1 MGNEL
6 LNEENIKEK
15 EPEDYTNDF
24 LKYGLITKKGEEKS
38 NDDNYILMPNLLN
51 PEDGKK
57 NNISLFGVFDG
68 HNSDFVPNYLN
79 KNIHKFYEKEIL
91 NINKNNFKTKI
102 EEIFKNIDKELKGDK
117 KKEKIKIDGPN
128 NDGDEEKD
136 EEKKKKEEEKVVN
149 KINENQEEE
158 KKEEI
163 DYINV
168 GVDKK
173 EFDYI
178 KNEIKN
184 SKDIPDEFKEIDDN
198 ELENLL
204 LFKNLF
210 QYNNNYL
217 YNNNNVNYIGSSASV
232 VLITDDNVITADLGI
247 TKCILFNKEGNI
259 LNSKENK
266 ESKYNGDYKVEHT
279 FSNSDEK
286 KRIKKFNKSI
296 DYNSLKLNFY
306 VPASRCFGFFKY
318 KENEILKEE
327 NQIISCV
334 PDVYIYDKKD
344 VDYILLITKGAAPI
358 GETLVNFMKK
368 IKDINS
374 NIGENNLE
382 KYNDMKLSD
391 LISEYIKCKKEEG
404 DKINTNKSSNTP
416 SGALN
421 KTTTKTNS
429 SIYVGKEDFGEENVI
444 INELNNSYYKDIMSL
459 NKSNDCHGNYNATY
473 ILIQLFKNKINKPN
487 EIPKPEEMNK
497 NGEKKEEEN
506 KIENENKKEEEDKN
520 EKKEEKKIEN
530 EIKKEEEENKNEIK
544 EEKKIENEE
553 ENKNNKE
560 ENKEGGEI
568 IKNDNEI
575 KEDKKEEESKKEDE
589 ENNNNNK

>member
-38 NDDNYILMPNLLN
+38 NDDNYILMPNLSN

-374 NIGENNLE
+374 NIGENNQE

-404 DKINTNKSSNTP
+404 DKINTSKLSSTP

-487 EIPKPEEMNK
+487 EIPKPEETNK
-497 NGEKKEEEN
+497 NGETKEEEN
-506 KIENENKKEEEDKN
+506 KIENE
-520 EKKEEKKIEN
+520 
-530 EIKKEEEENKNEIK
+530 IKKEEENKNEIK

-553 ENKNNKE
+553 ENKNNTE
-560 ENKEGGEI
+560 ENKEGVEI

-575 KEDKKEEESKKEDE
+575 KEDKKEEEESKKEDE
-589 ENNNNNK
+589 ENNNNK

>member
-344 VDYILLITKGAAPI
+344 VDYILLITKGAAPT
-358 GETLVNFMKK
+358 GETLANFMKK
-368 IKDINS
+368 IKEINS
-374 NIGENNLE
+374 NIGENNQE

-404 DKINTNKSSNTP
+404 DKINTSKSSSTP

-487 EIPKPEEMNK
+487 EIPKPEETNK
-497 NGEKKEEEN
+497 NGETKEEEN
-506 KIENENKKEEEDKN
+506 KIENEIKKEEENKN
-520 EKKEEKKIEN
+520 EIKEEKKIEN
-530 EIKKEEEENKNEIK
+530 EIKKEEENKNEIK

-575 KEDKKEEESKKEDE
+575 KEDKKEEEESKKEDE
-589 ENNNNNK
+589 ENNNNK

>member
-344 VDYILLITKGAAPI
+344 VDYILLITKGAAPT
-358 GETLVNFMKK
+358 GETLANFMKK
-368 IKDINS
+368 IKEINS
-374 NIGENNLE
+374 NIGENNQE
-382 KYNDMKLSD
+382 KYNDIKLSD

-404 DKINTNKSSNTP
+404 DKINTSKSSSTP

-487 EIPKPEEMNK
+487 EIPKPEETNK
-497 NGEKKEEEN
+497 NGETKEEEN
-506 KIENENKKEEEDKN
+506 KIENE
-520 EKKEEKKIEN
+520 
-530 EIKKEEEENKNEIK
+530 IKKEEENKNEIK

-589 ENNNNNK
+589 ENNNNK

>member
-38 NDDNYILMPNLLN
+38 NDDNYILMPNLSN

-344 VDYILLITKGAAPI
+344 VDYILLITKGAAPT

-368 IKDINS
+368 IKEINS
-374 NIGENNLE
+374 NIGENNQE

-404 DKINTNKSSNTP
+404 DKINTSKSSSTP

-497 NGEKKEEEN
+497 NGETKEEEN
-506 KIENENKKEEEDKN
+506 
-520 EKKEEKKIEN
+520 KIEN
-530 EIKKEEEENKNEIK
+530 EIKKEEENKNEVE

-589 ENNNNNK
+589 ENNNNK

>member
-136 EEKKKKEEEKVVN
+136 EEKKKKKEEKVVN

-374 NIGENNLE
+374 NIGENNQE

-404 DKINTNKSSNTP
+404 DKINTSKLSSTP

-473 ILIQLFKNKINKPN
+473 I
-487 EIPKPEEMNK
+487 
-497 NGEKKEEEN
+497 
-506 KIENENKKEEEDKN
+506 
-520 EKKEEKKIEN
+520 
-530 EIKKEEEENKNEIK
+530 
-544 EEKKIENEE
+544 
-553 ENKNNKE
+553 
-560 ENKEGGEI
+560 I
-568 IKNDNEI
+568 I
-575 KEDKKEEESKKEDE
+575 
-589 ENNNNNK
+589 

>member
-38 NDDNYILMPNLLN
+38 NDDNYILMPNLSN

-344 VDYILLITKGAAPI
+344 VDYILLITKGAAPT

-368 IKDINS
+368 IKEINS
-374 NIGENNLE
+374 NIGENNQE

-404 DKINTNKSSNTP
+404 DKINTSKSSSTP

-497 NGEKKEEEN
+497 NGETKEEEN
-506 KIENENKKEEEDKN
+506 KIENE
-520 EKKEEKKIEN
+520 
-530 EIKKEEEENKNEIK
+530 IKKEEENKNEIK

>member
-38 NDDNYILMPNLLN
+38 NDDNYILMPNLSN

-344 VDYILLITKGAAPI
+344 VDYILLITKGAAPT
-358 GETLVNFMKK
+358 GETLANFMKK
-368 IKDINS
+368 IKEINS
-374 NIGENNLE
+374 NIGENNQE

-404 DKINTNKSSNTP
+404 DKINTSKSSSTP

-497 NGEKKEEEN
+497 NGETKEEEN
-506 KIENENKKEEEDKN
+506 KIENEIKKEEEKKN
-520 EKKEEKKIEN
+520 EIKEEKKIEN
-530 EIKKEEEENKNEIK
+530 EIKKEEENKNEVE

>member
-344 VDYILLITKGAAPI
+344 VDYILLITKGAAPT
-358 GETLVNFMKK
+358 GETLANFMKK
-368 IKDINS
+368 IKEINS
-374 NIGENNLE
+374 NIGENNQE

-404 DKINTNKSSNTP
+404 DKINTSKSSSTP

-487 EIPKPEEMNK
+487 EIPKPEETNK
-497 NGEKKEEEN
+497 NGETKEEEN
-506 KIENENKKEEEDKN
+506 KIENEIKKEEENKN
-520 EKKEEKKIEN
+520 EIKEEKKIEN
-530 EIKKEEEENKNEIK
+530 EIKKEEENKNEIK

>member
-38 NDDNYILMPNLLN
+38 NDDNYILMPNLSN

-279 FSNSDEK
+279 FNL
-286 KRIKKFNKSI
+286 I
-296 DYNSLKLNFY
+296 
-306 VPASRCFGFFKY
+306 
-318 KENEILKEE
+318 
-327 NQIISCV
+327 NQ
-334 PDVYIYDKKD
+334 
-344 VDYILLITKGAAPI
+344 
-358 GETLVNFMKK
+358 
-368 IKDINS
+368 
-374 NIGENNLE
+374 
-382 KYNDMKLSD
+382 
-391 LISEYIKCKKEEG
+391 
-404 DKINTNKSSNTP
+404 
-416 SGALN
+416 
-421 KTTTKTNS
+421 
-429 SIYVGKEDFGEENVI
+429 
-444 INELNNSYYKDIMSL
+444 
-459 NKSNDCHGNYNATY
+459 
-473 ILIQLFKNKINKPN
+473 
-487 EIPKPEEMNK
+487 
-497 NGEKKEEEN
+497 
-506 KIENENKKEEEDKN
+506 
-520 EKKEEKKIEN
+520 
-530 EIKKEEEENKNEIK
+530 
-544 EEKKIENEE
+544 
-553 ENKNNKE
+553 
-560 ENKEGGEI
+560 
-568 IKNDNEI
+568 
-575 KEDKKEEESKKEDE
+575 
-589 ENNNNNK
+589 

>member
-38 NDDNYILMPNLLN
+38 NDDNYILIPNLSN

-178 KNEIKN
+178 KNAIKN
-184 SKDIPDEFKEIDDN
+184 SKDIPEEFKEIDDN

-344 VDYILLITKGAAPI
+344 VDYILLITKGAAPT
-358 GETLVNFMKK
+358 GETLANFMKK
-368 IKDINS
+368 IKEINS
-374 NIGENNLE
+374 NIGENNQE

-404 DKINTNKSSNTP
+404 DKINTSKSSSTP

-421 KTTTKTNS
+421 KATTKTNS

-497 NGEKKEEEN
+497 NGETKEEEN
-506 KIENENKKEEEDKN
+506 KIENEIKKEEENKN
-520 EKKEEKKIEN
+520 EIKKEKKIEN
-530 EIKKEEEENKNEIK
+530 EIKKEEENKNEIK

-589 ENNNNNK
+589 ENNNNK

>member
-344 VDYILLITKGAAPI
+344 VDYILLITKGAAPT
-358 GETLVNFMKK
+358 GETLANFMKK
-368 IKDINS
+368 IKEINS
-374 NIGENNLE
+374 NIGENNQE

-404 DKINTNKSSNTP
+404 DKINTSKSSSTP

-487 EIPKPEEMNK
+487 EIPKPEETNK
-497 NGEKKEEEN
+497 NGETKE
-506 KIENENKKEEEDKN
+506 
-520 EKKEEKKIEN
+520 EEKKIEN
-530 EIKKEEEENKNEIK
+530 EIKKEEENKNEIK

-589 ENNNNNK
+589 ENNNNK

>member
-38 NDDNYILMPNLLN
+38 NDDNYILMPNLSN

-128 NDGDEEKD
+128 NDEDEEKD

-210 QYNNNYL
+210 RCNNNYL

-404 DKINTNKSSNTP
+404 DKINTSKSSSTP

-487 EIPKPEEMNK
+487 EIPKPEETNK
-497 NGEKKEEEN
+497 NGETKEEEN
-506 KIENENKKEEEDKN
+506 KIENEIKKEEENKN
-520 EKKEEKKIEN
+520 EIKEEKKIEN
-530 EIKKEEEENKNEIK
+530 EIKKEEENKNEIK

>member
-38 NDDNYILMPNLLN
+38 NDDNYILMPNLSN

-128 NDGDEEKD
+128 NDEDEEKD

-404 DKINTNKSSNTP
+404 DKINTSKSSSTP

-487 EIPKPEEMNK
+487 EIPKPEETNK
-497 NGEKKEEEN
+497 NGETKEEEN
-506 KIENENKKEEEDKN
+506 KIENEIKKEEENKN
-520 EKKEEKKIEN
+520 EIKEEKKIEN
-530 EIKKEEEENKNEIK
+530 EIKKEEENKNEIK

>member
-38 NDDNYILMPNLLN
+38 NDDNYILMPNLSN

-117 KKEKIKIDGPN
+117 KKEKIKIDGLN

-210 QYNNNYL
+210 RCNNNYL

-404 DKINTNKSSNTP
+404 DKINTSKSSSTP

-487 EIPKPEEMNK
+487 EIPKPEETNK
-497 NGEKKEEEN
+497 NGETKEEEN
-506 KIENENKKEEEDKN
+506 KIENE
-520 EKKEEKKIEN
+520 
-530 EIKKEEEENKNEIK
+530 IKKEEENKNEIK

-589 ENNNNNK
+589 ENNNNK

>member
-6 LNEENIKEK
+6 LNKENIKEK

-38 NDDNYILMPNLLN
+38 NDDNYILMPNLSN

-344 VDYILLITKGAAPI
+344 VDYILLITKGAAPT
-358 GETLVNFMKK
+358 GETLANFMKK
-368 IKDINS
+368 IKEINS
-374 NIGENNLE
+374 NIGENNQE

-404 DKINTNKSSNTP
+404 DKINTSKSSSTP

-487 EIPKPEEMNK
+487 EIPKPEETNK
-497 NGEKKEEEN
+497 NGETKEEEN
-506 KIENENKKEEEDKN
+506 KIENE
-520 EKKEEKKIEN
+520 
-530 EIKKEEEENKNEIK
+530 IKKEEENKNEIK

-589 ENNNNNK
+589 ENNNNK

>member
-38 NDDNYILMPNLLN
+38 NDDNYILMPNLSN

-318 KENEILKEE
+318 TENEILKEE

-344 VDYILLITKGAAPI
+344 VDYILLITKGATPT
-358 GETLVNFMKK
+358 GETLANFMKK
-368 IKDINS
+368 IKEINS
-374 NIGENNLE
+374 NIGENNQE

-404 DKINTNKSSNTP
+404 DKINTSKSSSTP

-497 NGEKKEEEN
+497 NWETKEEEN
-506 KIENENKKEEEDKN
+506 KIENE
-520 EKKEEKKIEN
+520 
-530 EIKKEEEENKNEIK
+530 IKKEEENKNEIK

-589 ENNNNNK
+589 ENNNNK